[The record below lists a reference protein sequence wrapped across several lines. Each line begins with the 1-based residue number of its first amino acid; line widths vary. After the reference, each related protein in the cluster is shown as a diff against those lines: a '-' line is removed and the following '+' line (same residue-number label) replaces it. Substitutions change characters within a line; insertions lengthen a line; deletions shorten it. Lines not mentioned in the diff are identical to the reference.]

1 MRGSM
6 KNVIRALIMARQKLD
21 EALRLTAIAAII
33 PRATRNEV
41 SVMRDDLDRI
51 IAQLGKTS

>member
-1 MRGSM
+1 M
-6 KNVIRALIMARQKLD
+6 KNVIRGLIIARQKLD

-51 IAQLGKTS
+51 IAELGKTS